1 MAGIAWV
8 SNTQFIEGQE
18 FMSNSPVINYLK
30 NAPLFNWSSA
40 PQPAGSK

>member
-1 MAGIAWV
+1 MVWGG
-8 SNTQFIEGQE
+8 NTQFIGGQE
-18 FMSNSPVINYLK
+18 FMNNSPVINYLK